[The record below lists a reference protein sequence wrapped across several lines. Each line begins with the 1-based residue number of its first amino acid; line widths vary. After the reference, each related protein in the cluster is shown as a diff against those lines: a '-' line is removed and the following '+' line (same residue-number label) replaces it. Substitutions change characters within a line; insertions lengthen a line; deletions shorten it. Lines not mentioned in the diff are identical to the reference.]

1 MFFRRKGRLRREFDE
16 SLLET
21 LDSLRQEWERQRN
34 LVDKSVEPSLEV
46 LSHLYLAEAKYFYVL
61 KEAKKRPVKMLK

>member
-16 SLLET
+16 NLLGL
-21 LDSLRQEWERQRN
+21 LDSLKQEWTRQKN

-46 LSHLYLAEAKYFYVL
+46 IAHLYLTEAKYFYVL

>member
-16 SLLET
+16 NLLDV
-21 LDSLRQEWERQRN
+21 LDCLKNEWARQKA

-46 LSHLYLAEAKYFYVL
+46 LAHLYLAEAKYFYVL
-61 KEAKKRPVKMLK
+61 KEAKKRSVKMFK